1 MYIYIYIYLCSCI
14 RILTHT
20 YTHAGN
26 SLSRLLW
33 FLDYLIYPFVQ
44 AVSFFSS
51 LELNFDTIGITC
63 DGASAPLKLLTN
75 CIILGIT
82 VIVITSDYRVYENVF
97 TTLNQNFVT
106 AVLHFNL
113 GILIHF
119 SYMHTYTYTCSYE
132 HLNIL

>member
-1 MYIYIYIYLCSCI
+1 MCSCV

-20 YTHAGN
+20 YTGN

-113 GILIHF
+113 GIFISRTCIHTRTHA
-119 SYMHTYTYTCSYE
+119 HTNTETYSDVYAHT
-132 HLNIL
+132 